1 MKILRLSFFNLRKN
15 KREAAAI
22 LFLTLISSFLLGTFI
37 SSVANIPKVFDKCFE
52 ETGCADSALRSMRT
66 NTAMTFT
73 AYWPM
78 TSGSGISGAEVCSTP
93 QACR

>member
-22 LFLTLISSFLLGTFI
+22 LFLTLISSFLLGTFF

-52 ETGCADSALRSMRT
+52 ETGCADSALRINADKYRDD
-66 NTAMTFT
+66 F
-73 AYWPM
+73 Y
-78 TSGSGISGAEVCSTP
+78 GILADDFGIDAAVFH
-93 QACR
+93 QIIV